1 MWATQPVLTAA
12 LNKEFRTK
20 KPSDSD
26 KGLYPR
32 LWCAPSRTRSLC
44 VPFLISR
51 RITDLCPAARPWGQS
66 LAVKARPR
74 ITASVIRLQRPCTLC
89 CCLRRSSYL
98 PSADVSTSRAV
109 CPLQRAMN
117 MTEDQK
123 RTLRAEFGRTL
134 AGSAQL
140 LAQRET
146 LWRQALGV
154 KIMGTDGRL
163 TERMSAVRTPINQSP
178 DRMQRIPQS
187 DLWHALCLEG
197 ARPECYYVSWPT
209 AVAQSP

>member
-1 MWATQPVLTAA
+1 MV
-12 LNKEFRTK
+12 
-20 KPSDSD
+20 
-26 KGLYPR
+26 
-32 LWCAPSRTRSLC
+32 
-44 VPFLISR
+44 
-51 RITDLCPAARPWGQS
+51 
-66 LAVKARPR
+66 
-74 ITASVIRLQRPCTLC
+74 RLQRPCTLS

-98 PSADVSTSRAV
+98 PSADVTTSHAL

-140 LAQRET
+140 LAQREA

-163 TERMSAVRTPINQSP
+163 TERMSAVRTPTKQSP

-187 DLWHALCLEG
+187 DLRHALCIEG
-197 ARPECYYVSWPT
+197 ARSQCYYVSCADSSCTVAIRSARHLRKT
-209 AVAQSP
+209 AQHVIVSAIAVPEQAA